1 MRKLSHATATL
12 SALLVTSLAAN
23 AADMHVKAQPRP
35 AAAAPYNW
43 SGLYIGGN
51 FGGAWTSGNLNIPGN
66 NLFGG
71 ITEFIGGVQAG
82 YNFQAGHLLAGLEGD
97 FDGATF
103 GHPALLTPR
112 LGSVSQNWIGTLAG
126 RIGLAED
133 TWLLYGKFGGGW
145 VQSNA

>member
-82 YNFQAGHLLAGLEGD
+82 YNFQAGHLWLAWKVISMGR
-97 FDGATF
+97 
-103 GHPALLTPR
+103 LLVILR
-112 LGSVSQNWIGTLAG
+112 
-126 RIGLAED
+126 
-133 TWLLYGKFGGGW
+133 F
-145 VQSNA
+145 